1 MKREKRIFYSMIV
14 LLVSF
19 FSSFHFARAQSNIY
33 NAHGW
38 QLLDYRTDSVFGAGI
53 NRAYAELLK
62 GKIAHP
68 VIVAVIDMGV
78 DTAHEDLVGHIWTN
92 SKEIPG
98 NGIDDDHNGYVDD
111 IHGWNFLGG
120 KNGKNI
126 IVESYESYREY
137 YRLNHGF

>member
-1 MKREKRIFYSMIV
+1 MKREKRIFCSMT
-14 LLVSF
+14 LFLVSF
-19 FSSFHFARAQSNIY
+19 FSSFQFVQAQSNIY

-62 GKIAHP
+62 GKKAHP

-92 SKEIPG
+92 TKEIPG
-98 NGIDDDHNGYVDD
+98 TELTMIITDTWMIFTDGISLEVKMVK
-111 IHGWNFLGG
+111 ILM
-120 KNGKNI
+120 
-126 IVESYESYREY
+126 
-137 YRLNHGF
+137 